1 MTSKQLIELVQQH
14 HPHMGE
20 TEILLLLNQ
29 SMREFCE
36 DTKMLASSNVTI
48 DTVSGTRWYTLP
60 DFNTNT
66 LGAFA
71 MELLSIKEVY
81 LDDVKIP
88 RLQGNP
94 IIEDGS

>member
-1 MTSKQLIELVQQH
+1 
-14 HPHMGE
+14 
-20 TEILLLLNQ
+20 
-29 SMREFCE
+29 
-36 DTKMLASSNVTI
+36 MLASSNVTI
-48 DTVSGTRWYTLP
+48 DTVSRTRWYTLP